1 MVNEATT
8 IENIGP
14 NLFKT
19 VLDDVEVGVHI
30 VDNKGLTLFYNN
42 AAEKIDG
49 IKKEDILG
57 KNMHDLV
64 EKGIFS
70 ESVALDVIEQ
80 GKPVKITQKVNNR
93 LIYATGKPVFESGEL
108 KKVIVYCRDIEILES
123 MSRQLAELRKENA
136 RITRD
141 LTKYSAEY
149 LSSNQ
154 ILNRSKEMNNILKL
168 ADKVANVDSTILIEG
183 ESGVGKS
190 MLAKYIHENSGR
202 YDKPFVKVDC
212 SSIPE
217 TLIESELFG
226 YEEGSFTGALKG
238 GKKGLIQY
246 ADTGTLFLDEIGELP
261 LSSQVKLLSLIQFR
275 QIQPIGA
282 HENIDVDVRIISAT
296 NQNLRELIDEGKFRE
311 DLYYRLQVVPILI
324 PPLRERNADI
334 VPLIKLFLSRLNSYY
349 NLNKEISPSALKY
362 LLDYSWP
369 GNVRELE
376 NTIERLI
383 VTSDTEIIDQ
393 DDVRFSL
400 NSDVEHSD
408 VGLSHKEIME
418 EYEKKLIKNYASNH
432 STIRDMARSAKID
445 ESTLRKKIQRY
456 GINLPKD
463 K

>member
-1 MVNEATT
+1 MKDGIAM
-8 IENIGP
+8 IENINP
-14 NLFKT
+14 DFFIKI
-19 VLDDVEVGVHI
+19 LDDVEVGIHI
-30 VDNKGLTLFYNN
+30 VDKNGLTLFYNE

-49 IKKEDILG
+49 IRKEDILG

-80 GKPVKITQKVNNR
+80 GKSIKITQKVNNR

-108 KKVIVYCRDIEILES
+108 DKVIVYCRDIEILES
-123 MSRQLAELRKENA
+123 MSKQLSELRKENE

-141 LTKYSAEY
+141 LSKYSAEY

-154 ILNRSKEMNNILKL
+154 ILNRSKEMDNILKL
-168 ADKVANVDSTILIEG
+168 ADKVAYVDSTILIEG

-190 MLAKYIHENSGR
+190 MLAKYIHENSTR
-202 YDKPFVKVDC
+202 RDKPFIRVDC

-246 ADTGTLFLDEIGELP
+246 ADKGTLFLDEIGELP
-261 LSSQVKLLSLIQFR
+261 LSSQVKLLSLIQSK

-282 HENIDVDVRIISAT
+282 HENMEVDVRIISAT
-296 NQNLRELIDEGKFRE
+296 NQNLRELIEKGKFRE

-349 NLNKEISPSALKY
+349 DLNKNISPSGLRC
-362 LLDYSWP
+362 LLEYSWP

-383 VTSDTEIIDQ
+383 VTSDSEIIDC
-393 DDVRFSL
+393 DDVQHSL
-400 NSDVEHSD
+400 NIDGKIND
-408 VGLSHKEIME
+408 INLSHKETME
-418 EYEKKLIKNYASNH
+418 EYEKKLIHSYASNY
-432 STIRDMARSAKID
+432 STIRDMAKYAKID
-445 ESTLRKKIQRY
+445 ESTLRKKIKRY
-456 GINLPKD
+456 RINLTKD
-463 K
+463 

>member
-1 MVNEATT
+1 MKDVIYM
-8 IENIGP
+8 IENINP
-14 NLFKT
+14 DFFIKI
-19 VLDDVEVGVHI
+19 LDDVEVGIHI
-30 VDNKGLTLFYNN
+30 VDKNGLTLFYNE

-49 IKKEDILG
+49 IRKEDILG

-80 GKPVKITQKVNNR
+80 GKSIKITQKVNNR

-108 KKVIVYCRDIEILES
+108 DKVIVYCRDIEILES
-123 MSRQLAELRKENA
+123 MSKQLSELRKENE

-141 LTKYSAEY
+141 LSKYSAEY

-154 ILNRSKEMNNILKL
+154 ILNRSKEMDNILKL
-168 ADKVANVDSTILIEG
+168 ADKVAYVDSTILIEG

-190 MLAKYIHENSGR
+190 MLAKYIHENSTR
-202 YDKPFVKVDC
+202 RDKPFIRVDC

-246 ADTGTLFLDEIGELP
+246 ADKGTLFLDEIGELP
-261 LSSQVKLLSLIQFR
+261 LSSQVKLLSLIQSK

-282 HENIDVDVRIISAT
+282 HENMEVDVRIISAT
-296 NQNLRELIDEGKFRE
+296 NQNLRELIEKGKFRE

-349 NLNKEISPSALKY
+349 DLNKNISPSGLRC
-362 LLDYSWP
+362 LLEYSWP

-383 VTSDTEIIDQ
+383 VTSDSEIIDC
-393 DDVRFSL
+393 DDVQHSL
-400 NSDVEHSD
+400 NTDGKIND
-408 VGLSHKEIME
+408 INLSHKETME
-418 EYEKKLIKNYASNH
+418 EYEKKLIHSYASNY
-432 STIRDMARSAKID
+432 STIRDMAKYAKID
-445 ESTLRKKIQRY
+445 ESTLRKKIKRY
-456 GINLPKD
+456 GINLTKD
-463 K
+463 

>member
-1 MVNEATT
+1 MDCGTT
-8 IENIGP
+8 MIK
-14 NLFKT
+14 NLSTDFFEK
-19 VLDDVEVGVHI
+19 VMDDVEVGIHI
-30 VDNKGLTLFYNN
+30 VDKKGMTLFYNK

-49 IKKEDILG
+49 IEKQDIVG
-57 KNMHDLV
+57 KNMRDLV

-93 LIYATGKPVFESGEL
+93 LIYAIGKPVFESGEL
-108 KKVIVYCRDIEILES
+108 TKVIVYCRDIEILES

-141 LTKYSAEY
+141 LSKYSAEY

-154 ILNRSKEMNNILKL
+154 ILNRSKEMDTILKL

-190 MLAKYIHENSGR
+190 MLAKYIHENSSR
-202 YDKPFVKVDC
+202 RDKPFIKVDC

-246 ADTGTLFLDEIGELP
+246 AHTGTLFLDEIGELP
-261 LSSQVKLLSLIQFR
+261 LSSQVKLLSLIQSK

-296 NQNLRELIDEGKFRE
+296 NQNLKELIQRGKFRE

-334 VPLIKLFLSRLNSYY
+334 IPLIKLFLSRLNSYY
-349 NLNKEISPSALKY
+349 DLNKDISPSGLRC

-383 VTSDTEIIDQ
+383 VTSDSEIIDC
-393 DDVRFSL
+393 DDVHHGLRTDGKI
-400 NSDVEHSD
+400 NDTN
-408 VGLSHKEIME
+408 LSHKENME
-418 EYEKKLIKNYASNH
+418 EYEKKLILSYASNYN
-432 STIRDMARSAKID
+432 TIRDMAKYANID
-445 ESTLRKKIQRY
+445 ESTLRKKMKRY
-456 GINLPKD
+456 GIKLP
-463 K
+463 

>member
-1 MVNEATT
+1 MKDGIAMK
-8 IENIGP
+8 ENINP
-14 NLFKT
+14 DFFIKI
-19 VLDDVEVGVHI
+19 LDDVEVGIHI
-30 VDNKGLTLFYNN
+30 VDKNGLTLFYNE

-49 IKKEDILG
+49 IRKEDILG

-80 GKPVKITQKVNNR
+80 GKSIKITQKVNNR

-108 KKVIVYCRDIEILES
+108 DKVIVYCRDIEILES
-123 MSRQLAELRKENA
+123 MSKQLSELRKENE

-141 LTKYSAEY
+141 LSKYSAEY

-154 ILNRSKEMNNILKL
+154 ILNRSKEMDNILKL
-168 ADKVANVDSTILIEG
+168 ADKVAYVDSTILIEG

-190 MLAKYIHENSGR
+190 MLAKYIHENSTR
-202 YDKPFVKVDC
+202 RDKPFIRVDC

-246 ADTGTLFLDEIGELP
+246 ADKGTLFLDEIGELP
-261 LSSQVKLLSLIQFR
+261 LSSQVKLLSLIQSK

-282 HENIDVDVRIISAT
+282 HENMEVDVRIISAT
-296 NQNLRELIDEGKFRE
+296 NQNLRELIEKGKFRE

-349 NLNKEISPSALKY
+349 DLNKNISPSGLRC
-362 LLDYSWP
+362 LLEYSWP

-383 VTSDTEIIDQ
+383 VTSDSEIIDC
-393 DDVRFSL
+393 DDVQHSL
-400 NSDVEHSD
+400 NTDGKIND
-408 VGLSHKEIME
+408 INLSHKETME
-418 EYEKKLIKNYASNH
+418 EYEKKLIHSYASNY
-432 STIRDMARSAKID
+432 STIRDMAKYAKID
-445 ESTLRKKIQRY
+445 ESTLRKKIKRY
-456 GINLPKD
+456 GINLTKD
-463 K
+463 